1 VLIQAGISPIQSSLT
16 LSGEKVEMLGL
27 PAGMT
32 AQISPATVD
41 VILSGPLPLLD
52 TLTRQDV
59 HVTVDLSG
67 LEAGTHQLVP
77 KVEVLIS
84 NVTVESLLPGTV
96 EVILSPGLTPTP
108 KP

>member
-1 VLIQAGISPIQSSLT
+1 
-16 LSGEKVEMLGL
+16 VEVVGL
-27 PAGMT
+27 PAGTT
-32 AQISPATVD
+32 AQVSPAMVD

-59 HVTVDLSG
+59 HVTVDVTG
-67 LEAGTHQLVP
+67 LGAGTHQLTP

-84 NVTVESLLPGTV
+84 NVAVESLLPGTV
-96 EVILSPGLTPTP
+96 EVILTVIPTPTH